1 MTEQDTHPTCR
12 GQWGSAGSQLIQA
25 KRLVKTPVDVCACV
39 NMGVGSPQESRPL
52 HGWIVI
58 WCTVRE
64 FSEGRV
70 KAHVTR
76 RWQFERVE

>member
-52 HGWIVI
+52 HG
-58 WCTVRE
+58 
-64 FSEGRV
+64 
-70 KAHVTR
+70 
-76 RWQFERVE
+76 